1 MRYLKPTTGS
11 LASAFPCASAL
22 PQQPL
27 SWPSVQGANEEMMA
41 MLHKIAAKRRW
52 QEMAKHR
59 ICAFAACLAS
69 LTLIFA
75 YLPCIPPCSF
85 AEESEAI
92 QGYSLRLLVGF
103 DGEPQTGGDIVIG
116 SYGTTVLLG
125 YSSPFDMARAYEHY
139 RANAQFVAVDSYVH
153 AQGQDEDEGIAP
165 QPIAPGQDAL
175 SELAAKNPETDDAL
189 NCHIAVIDTG
199 YTGVREIEKTASV
212 LGEDGSDDNGH
223 GTDMVRTIQNENPEA
238 SIMSVK
244 ALDASGRGTVSSVY
258 AGIEYAIGA
267 QADILNLSFSMRT
280 DPGCP
285 ALEAAVQDAQNAGAL
300 VIAAAGNEGE
310 DASLFSPGAIQGVI
324 AAGACD
330 SAGNI
335 SGNSNYGN
343 TVDVWCI
350 AQSTSRSAARVTGWL
365 SRDDNALDWRTSL
378 FAEGS
383 VAYGCR
389 TADEELWTVRFDV
402 GEADG
407 GIPEQTVA
415 ISPYSISP
423 DSTDISVEGL
433 ELPGHTFAG
442 WSLTASDGSQLIV
455 PPSQT
460 KLYDLQFD
468 AFDGESVISYDLR
481 DYAQDG
487 IITLHALW
495 KKEEEATAPNTPLS
509 PHDEIPYTLRFSPN
523 GGTGHMDSMTF
534 TWREGE
540 FRECELPSCPF
551 MRKGYEFAGWA
562 TIKPSSSSIDPV
574 IVPDRQALVNLS
586 YVPDYGDDVPDS
598 SKLRIGLMSYE
609 VDGIIELSAVW
620 RDTVTGELLGAP
632 VIEEKPIIAA
642 DSNIYQ
648 HVYSDGNYRYLS
660 TSSARPGGFS
670 AGPILYIAPSSG
682 NSVYRLM
689 NPNMTCSY
697 LFTCSTS
704 EVNDTVAAGWKNQGV
719 VFYSK
724 SSNPRTVIY
733 RFNRNGAH
741 GYGVSSSWS
750 GWSLETEQL
759 FGQAWTVSF
768 NANGGS
774 GAPGNQYKYY
784 GSNLTLSSTKPTR
797 AGYTFNGW
805 NTNSSGSG
813 TNYSAGSS
821 YTSNSSTTL
830 YAKWA
835 GNTYYVFYKQG
846 TATGGWSTS
855 TYATQSR
862 TFPNATTLRTNSM
875 TKSETNDATYT
886 VTYDYN
892 GSGQTSSTATA
903 YKKRSY
909 TADGWTTTS
918 GSTTKNYANG
928 ASFGSSSTTSLTLY
942 PCFSQSTYDSS
953 ITAPSPTRAGYTF
966 TGWYT
971 AANGGSK
978 VADAGGSWT
987 PGSTRTVYAH
997 WQPDLAFSIPT
1008 EINYV
1013 VSADG
1018 TLSPRNAEIVNEGA
1032 KDIEISGVS
1041 ASPENEF
1048 TFVENLDHEAS
1059 SASIELTFSA
1069 NGETHN
1075 LAQMSSGAESLDASK
1090 WRVPVGGKLSVASS
1104 GRLNRMNAVVNR
1116 QRIGTITWTLRT
1128 TS

>member
-1 MRYLKPTTGS
+1 
-11 LASAFPCASAL
+11 
-22 PQQPL
+22 
-27 SWPSVQGANEEMMA
+27 MMA
-41 MLHKIAAKRRW
+41 MVFRFTAKQHWKRVVKRRLG
-52 QEMAKHR
+52 AV
-59 ICAFAACLAS
+59 AACLAS
-69 LTLIFA
+69 LTLVLA

-85 AEESEAI
+85 AEENEAA

-103 DGEPQTGGDIVIG
+103 DGEPQTGDDIIIG

-125 YSSPFDMARAYEHY
+125 YSSPFDMAQAYEHY
-139 RANAQFVAVDSYVH
+139 LASAQFVAVDSYVQ
-153 AQGQDEDEGIAP
+153 AQGPNEDEGIAP
-165 QPIAPGQDAL
+165 QPIVPGQDAL
-175 SELAAKNPETDDAL
+175 SELAASKPKTDDAL
-189 NCHIAVIDTG
+189 NCHVAVIDTG
-199 YTGVREIEKTASV
+199 YTGIREIEETASV
-212 LGEDGSDDNGH
+212 LGGDGSDDNGH
-223 GTDMVRTIQNENPEA
+223 GTEMVRTIQNENPEV
-238 SIMSVK
+238 SIVSIK

-258 AGIEYAIGA
+258 AGIEYAIDA
-267 QADILNLSFSMRT
+267 KADILNLSFSMRA
-280 DPGCP
+280 DNGCP
-285 ALEAAVQDAQNAGAL
+285 ALEAAIADAQNAGGL
-300 VIAAAGNEGE
+300 VVAAAGNEGE
-310 DASLFSPGAIQGVI
+310 DASLFSPGAIQDVI
-324 AAGACD
+324 TAGACD

-335 SGNSNYGN
+335 SANSNYGD

-365 SRDDNALDWRTSL
+365 SRGDNALDWRISL
-378 FAEGS
+378 FAAGS

-389 TADEELWTVRFDV
+389 TADEELWTVRFDA
-402 GEADG
+402 GEANG
-407 GIPEQTVA
+407 AIPEKTVA

-423 DSTDISVEGL
+423 DSTDISAEGL
-433 ELPGHTFAG
+433 ELPGHAFAG
-442 WSLTASDGSQLIV
+442 WGLTAADGSELIV
-455 PPSQT
+455 PPSET
-460 KLYDLQFD
+460 MLYDLQFD
-468 AFDGESVISYDLR
+468 VFDGETVTSHDLR
-481 DYAQDG
+481 DYAHDG

-495 KKEEEATAPNTPLS
+495 EKEESGTAPNAPVS
-509 PHDEIPYTLRFSPN
+509 QDGEIPYTLHFSPN
-523 GGTGHMDSMTF
+523 GGTGHMDVMEF
-534 TWREGE
+534 TWKEGE
-540 FRECELPSCPF
+540 FRECTLPICTFS
-551 MRKGYEFAGWA
+551 REGYEFAGWA
-562 TIKPSSSSIDPV
+562 TAKPSSLNIDPV

-586 YVPDYGDDVPDS
+586 YVPDYGDDVPES
-598 SKLRIGLMSYE
+598 SKLRIGLTSFE
-609 VDGIIELSAVW
+609 VDGVIELSAVW
-620 RDTVTGELLGAP
+620 RDTITGELLGAP

-648 HVYSDGNYRYLS
+648 HIYSDGNYRYLS

-670 AGPILYIAPSSG
+670 AGSILYIAPSSG
-682 NSVYRLM
+682 DSVYRLM
-689 NPNMTCSY
+689 NPNVTCSY

-724 SSNPRTVIY
+724 SSNPRTTIY

-774 GAPGNQYKYY
+774 GAPGSQYKYY
-784 GSNLTLSSTKPTR
+784 GSSLTLSSTKPTR
-797 AGYTFNGW
+797 TGYTFNGW

-813 TNYSAGSS
+813 TNYSAGGS
-821 YTSNSSTTL
+821 YTANSSTTL
-830 YAKWA
+830 YAKWT
-835 GNTYYVFYKQG
+835 GNTYYVYYNQG

-862 TFPNATTLRTNSM
+862 TFPGATTLRTNSM

-892 GSGQTSSTATA
+892 GSGQANTTATA
-903 YKKRSY
+903 YKKRRY
-909 TADGWTTTS
+909 AANGWTTTS
-918 GSTTKNYANG
+918 GSTTRNYANG
-928 ASFGSSSTTSLTLY
+928 ASFGSSSTTNLTLY
-942 PCFSQSTYDSS
+942 PCFTQSTYSSS

-971 AANGGSK
+971 AASGGSK
-978 VADAGGSWT
+978 VADAGGSWI

-1018 TLSPRNAEIVNEGA
+1018 TLSPRSAEIVNEGA

-1048 TFVENLDHEAS
+1048 TFVENLDHEAND
-1059 SASIELTFSA
+1059 ASIELTLSA
-1069 NGETHN
+1069 NGETHS
-1075 LAQMSSGAESLDASK
+1075 LAQMNSGAASLDASK
-1090 WRVPVGGKLSVASS
+1090 WRVPVGGMLSVASS
-1104 GRLNRMNAVVNR
+1104 GRLNSMGAVVSR